1 MSTEDSEQPGV
12 DPELVR
18 ARQAAPCFIC
28 PRCSRRSF
36 NRKDGSELYCG
47 ACKAFFVGRAAFVY
61 RWLGGDVENV
71 MVFDGAGNQ
80 IAELQGDY
88 RQVREKVIAA
98 AEAATTFFHGLW
110 RQGYTPVDRG
120 TW

>member
-12 DPELVR
+12 DS

-28 PRCSRRSF
+28 PRCARRSF
-36 NRKDGSELYCG
+36 NRSDGRELYCG
-47 ACKAFFVGRAAFVY
+47 ACKDFFVGRPAFVY
-61 RWLGGDVENV
+61 RWLGGAVENV

-80 IAELQGDY
+80 IAGLQGDY
-88 RQVREKVIAA
+88 KEVREKVIAA
-98 AEAATTFFHGLW
+98 AEAATKFFHGAW
-110 RQGYTPVDRG
+110 RASYTPVDRG